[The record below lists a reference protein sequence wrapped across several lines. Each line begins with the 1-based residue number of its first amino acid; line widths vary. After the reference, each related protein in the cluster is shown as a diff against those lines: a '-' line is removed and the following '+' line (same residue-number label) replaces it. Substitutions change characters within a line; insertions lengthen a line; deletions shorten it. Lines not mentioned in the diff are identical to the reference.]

1 MEYYGTI
8 SKEWTHNVGSPN
20 FWAWQKIQPVC
31 GDDLGDGVWHVV
43 HHISMDSNI
52 DSNIVNQR

>member
-1 MEYYGTI
+1 M
-8 SKEWTHNVGSPN
+8 
-20 FWAWQKIQPVC
+20 WAAQFFGDGKKYKPVC